1 MIFIL
6 STLWWIR
13 IRDLWKLPDGRDWL
27 WNLGLVLMG
36 GAMLSKFSIQ
46 FSVDGWSCVPSL
58 LFGLRPNY
66 DGGVMKVKK
75 TSFRRNYAHTV
86 VFSAPDPVAGLYWPT
101 LLLETPGHSQAS
113 LAQSL
118 VRTLLFFPG
127 SWWAQAFVC
136 ALLESVSPVLWKFY
150 NQIPLASKVKFP
162 GGSQSLCQI
171 PRVGNLLW
179 ILGLS

>member
-1 MIFIL
+1 MGETDSGIWVLF
-6 STLWWIR
+6 WWVGPCSVNFQSNF
-13 IRDLWKLPDGRDWL
+13 L
-27 WNLGLVLMG
+27 LMG
-36 GAMLSKFSIQ
+36 GAVFPPCCLAWGQTMM
-46 FSVDGWSCVPSL
+46 
-58 LFGLRPNY
+58 
-66 DGGVMKVKK
+66 GVMKVKK